1 MSGVSVVLSLC
12 AAAFYGA
19 GDFCGGVATRRAQ
32 ILATVATSHLVG
44 LLTGV
49 LALALVPAPHVGAAD
64 LAWGSAGGLV
74 GGVGVAFLYLSLAR
88 GTMSVVA
95 PITAS
100 TAAVLPVFIGLGLG
114 ERPSAVALVGVVLA
128 VTAIALLSMD
138 DAPAHAER
146 RQRNRLALLT
156 ALAAGAAFAVLF
168 TFWSRTSSDSGL
180 WPLVAAR
187 ATSVGCALLIAA
199 ATRRPAIVPGPAMG
213 VTVLAGLLDMVANVS
228 YLLAVR
234 HGLLSL
240 VAVLTSLYPATT
252 VMLAMS
258 LLGERIVRIQRVGL
272 ALALVSVALI
282 VV

>member
-49 LALALVPAPHVGAAD
+49 VALALVPAPHVGAAD

-187 ATSVGCALLIAA
+187 ATSAGCALLIAA